1 MKKSKRSLDV
11 PRPYVEKP
19 NANVR
24 LGKSMK
30 LPSLKI
36 GKKIAVELTG
46 KITNLSD
53 DEYSRGFSMQITG
66 VETED
71 ESSMSDDMDEMKA
84 KRRY

>member
-1 MKKSKRSLDV
+1 MKKSKKMLDV
-11 PRPYVEKP
+11 AVPYVEKP

-36 GKKIAVELTG
+36 GKKITVEITG

-66 VETED
+66 IETED
-71 ESSMSDDMDEMKA
+71 DSMGSDLNDMRA